1 MVLQFPLN
9 LTEESIMAETTM
21 TPSQSNPVAPE
32 PTRQT
37 PNFQPRFDILE
48 NESELT
54 LYGDLPGV
62 GQDDLDIRYENEQL
76 TIHGR
81 VKNRNENLEPLRQEY
96 AIGDFHRVFTIGE
109 SIDAEKINAELH
121 SGVLIVHLP
130 IAEAAKPRRIAVK
143 GA

>member
-1 MVLQFPLN
+1 
-9 LTEESIMAETTM
+9 MAENTM
-21 TPSQSNPVAPE
+21 TQSQPSQVAPE

-37 PNFQPRFDILE
+37 PTFQPRFDIVE
-48 NESELT
+48 NENELT

-62 GQDDLDIRYENEQL
+62 GQDDLDIRYENDQL

-81 VKNRNENLEPLRQEY
+81 VRDRNEELEPLRQEY
-96 AIGDFHRVFTIGE
+96 AIGDFHRMFTIGE

-143 GA
+143 GV